1 MARTPD
7 RDPASD
13 LPDPGHAPGPD
24 HPASEQ
30 APAGTPTHAPTP
42 AGDLTPGPHPA
53 VHRVPEIAS
62 LGLDTLVTEVAERLQ
77 SAAAVTDRMQRL
89 LEAVVSVGAGLDL
102 HATLQRIVTGA
113 AELVDARYAA
123 LGVISP
129 TGHGLAD
136 FIHVGVDVET
146 AARIGELPAGRGILG
161 ALIDRPEPL
170 RLTDLAADP
179 RSAGFPR
186 HHPPMTSFLGEPIR
200 VRGEVFGNIY
210 LTEKTGGGA
219 FTPEDE
225 QVLHA
230 LAAAAGVAIENS
242 RLYEEGRRRER
253 WIAGANAVTTALLS
267 TDEAQVALTVAAE
280 QVRELAGAALG
291 MILLP
296 TGGGQLRVSHASGE
310 AAEFVTGELVPQSGF
325 AARLLEGESV
335 YLDDMSGDP
344 TVEIRLARTFG
355 PSMAVPMVAAGRV
368 LGALGVWRS
377 KGATPF
383 TEAEKQLAQTFAS
396 QAALALRLAEAQRD
410 RQRLAVFQDRDRIA
424 RDLHDLVIQRLFAT
438 GMMLESAAR
447 RAVVPEVQTGIGKA
461 VDELDATIQEVRTT
475 IYALQHDGQGDEPD
489 TLRTRVLRE
498 GSQAAAALG
507 FKPSVAFTGPVE
519 SLVGEKAGRQLLAA
533 LREMLSNTAR
543 HARASRVRVDVD
555 ATVHLDDEGRPVSG
569 DPDSLDRAGRPG
581 VLLSVTDDGVGIP
594 EGGRRSGLRN
604 LARRAEAL
612 GGDAW
617 HEPGPYGKG
626 TSVRWTAR
634 L

>member
-1 MARTPD
+1 MDPTPD
-7 RDPASD
+7 LPPAAAPDPA
-13 LPDPGHAPGPD
+13 P
-24 HPASEQ
+24 
-30 APAGTPTHAPTP
+30 
-42 AGDLTPGPHPA
+42 
-53 VHRVPEIAS
+53 HRVPEISS

-89 LEAVVSVGAGLDL
+89 LEAVVSVGSGLDL
-102 HATLQRIVTGA
+102 HATLHRIATGA

-123 LGVISP
+123 LGVIAP
-129 TGHGLAD
+129 GGHGLAD
-136 FIHVGVDVET
+136 FIHVGVDDET
-146 AARIGELPAGRGILG
+146 AAEIGELPAGRGILG

-179 RSAGFPR
+179 RSSGFPPK
-186 HHPPMTSFLGEPIR
+186 HPAMKTFLGEPIR
-200 VRGEVFGNIY
+200 IREEVFGNLY
-210 LTEKTGGGA
+210 LTEKQGGGS

-225 QVLHA
+225 QVVHA

-253 WIAGANAVTTALLS
+253 WIAGAAAVTTALLS
-267 TDEAQVALTVAAE
+267 TDQAEAALTVAAE
-280 QVRELAGAALG
+280 QVRELADAALG

-296 TGGGQLRVSHASGE
+296 TVDGEGDGQMRVAHAAGE
-310 AAEFVTGELVPQSGF
+310 AAEFVQGELLPKESFGS
-325 AARLLEGESV
+325 RLLRGDSV
-335 YLDDMSGDP
+335 YLDDMSSDP
-344 TVEIRLARTFG
+344 TVVIRLARSFG

-368 LGALGVWRS
+368 LGGLCVWRPR
-377 KGATPF
+377 GAVPF
-383 TEAEKQLAQTFAS
+383 TDAEKQLAETFAS
-396 QAALALRLAEAQRD
+396 QAAIALRLAEGQRD
-410 RQRLAVFQDRDRIA
+410 QQRLAVFQDRDRIA

-447 RAVVPEVQTGIGKA
+447 RSVVPEVKVGIGKA

-475 IYALQHDGQGDEPD
+475 IYALQHDNHGDAPD

-507 FKPSVAFTGPVE
+507 FKPSVTFMGPVE
-519 SLVGEKAGRQLLAA
+519 SLVGEKTGRQLLAA

-543 HARASRVRVDVD
+543 HARASRVGVEID
-555 ATVHLDDEGRPVSG
+555 ATVHLDDDGRPVSG
-569 DPDSLDRAGRPG
+569 DPESLDRAGRPG
-581 VLLSVTDDGVGIP
+581 VLLTVTDDGVGIP
-594 EGGRRSGLRN
+594 AGGRRSGLRN
-604 LARRAEAL
+604 LTRRAEAL

-626 TSVRWTAR
+626 TKVRWTAR